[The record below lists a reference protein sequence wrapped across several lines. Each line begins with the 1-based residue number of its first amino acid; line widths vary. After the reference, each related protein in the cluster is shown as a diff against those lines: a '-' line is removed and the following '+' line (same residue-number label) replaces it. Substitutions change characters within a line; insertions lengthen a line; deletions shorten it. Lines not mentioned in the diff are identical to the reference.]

1 LTLLDA
7 ATTRDVQRRTGYWYR
22 HRLTDEQVQAAVGT
36 PREHVILGPTGT
48 TVFVDTSRCF
58 HFGSRVAAGAPPR
71 LAAMIQ
77 YQTPY
82 SFMLPA
88 AAETAA
94 PFRRLAN
101 ASLSPVQRLVLG
113 E

>member
-1 LTLLDA
+1 
-7 ATTRDVQRRTGYWYR
+7 
-22 HRLTDEQVQAAVGT
+22 
-36 PREHVILGPTGT
+36 
-48 TVFVDTSRCF
+48 VFVDTSRCF
-58 HFGSRVAAGAPPR
+58 HFGSRVAPGATPR

-94 PFRRLAN
+94 PFRRLVN
-101 ASLSPVQRLVLG
+101 PSLSPIQRLVLG
-113 E
+113 G